1 MRDYHDAFSTPD
13 DKRKDGPD
21 APAVLKI
28 LSDFAGVPE
37 KAIDEATPFADRD
50 ARVNV
55 HDVAHQIAWYKSQ
68 GLLKG
73 EVKAEELVDMRYAT
87 TMPMK

>member
-1 MRDYHDAFSTPD
+1 M
-13 DKRKDGPD
+13 
-21 APAVLKI
+21 
-28 LSDFAGVPE
+28 
-37 KAIDEATPFADRD
+37 
-50 ARVNV
+50 NV